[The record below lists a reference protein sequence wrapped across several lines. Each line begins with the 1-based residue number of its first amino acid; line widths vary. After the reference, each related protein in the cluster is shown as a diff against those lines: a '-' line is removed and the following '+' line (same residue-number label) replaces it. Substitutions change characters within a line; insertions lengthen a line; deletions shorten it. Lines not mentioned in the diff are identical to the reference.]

1 MPQVRGL
8 TDGLAAGGCGPDRC
22 DLDIEF
28 MDTKRFPGAA
38 NVASFH
44 ARLKRKLDN
53 LRAYDTIVIGDDNA
67 LGYALAERN
76 GLFAEKSI
84 VFHGINDLIKA
95 AALDA
100 DKSVTGV
107 VEAASV
113 QATLDLIHK
122 LSAPDGDILVIT
134 DETPSARAVM
144 TRFLDVPEA
153 RRKNRLKTLS
163 LRQQTYG
170 ELTERLAG
178 ASLGDAALFVSAAR
192 DRAGERQ
199 PLALFMKQLSE
210 RSRVPIYTLWG
221 DNLGT
226 GVLGG
231 KVVDPYQQ
239 GWASGHMVADIAN
252 GRPVADIRVL
262 DESPNVYEFDWRQL
276 RRFGIDERRLP
287 PGSQIIYR
295 PRGLWE
301 EHRALIV
308 LISVVVLSLAT
319 ITFILIIHTARLRRL
334 RNDLR
339 TSERRFRDY
348 SESSSDYYWEMDR
361 NLHFSYLS
369 ERFHEATGVPPDDL
383 IGMTREESGRP
394 PGISDAAWAAH
405 LKDLNDHREFRDFTH
420 SRTRSDGRT
429 VWLAISGKP
438 VFTADG
444 DFRGYRGTGRDA
456 TREMQANEKLRI
468 ETERA
473 DKANRAK
480 SEFLASMSHDLR
492 TPLNSILG
500 FAEMMREKVHGS
512 MANDRYAEYVD
523 LIHQSGERLATLI
536 NDILDLSKIESGEH
550 TLEHEIIDVGEELRA
565 AKQRY
570 APLANVDTEV
580 RISIDA
586 ADDGRPLMADRRA
599 LSQILDNL
607 ISNAVKYSGAKDTII
622 IGWSAGQHGE
632 GHLWV
637 SDRGR
642 GIPPEDLDT
651 ITQPFVQGGDGD
663 ANPHVS
669 RVEGG
674 VGLGLHI
681 VARLVDLH
689 QAALTIDSVEGEGTC
704 VTVTFPA
711 VRLADPL

>member
-1 MPQVRGL
+1 MV
-8 TDGLAAGGCGPDRC
+8 DGLAAAGCGPDRC

-44 ARLKRKLDN
+44 ARLKRKLDS
-53 LRAYDTIVIGDDNA
+53 LAAYDTVVIGDDNA
-67 LGYALAERN
+67 LAYALAERD
-76 GLFAEKSI
+76 GLFADTPI
-84 VFHGINDLIKA
+84 VFHGINDLTKA
-95 AALDA
+95 ATLDA

-113 QATLDLIHK
+113 QATLDLIRV

-134 DETPSARAVM
+134 DETPSAGAVM

-153 RRKNRLKTLS
+153 RRKNRLKVLS
-163 LRQQTYG
+163 LRQLTYW
-170 ELTERLAG
+170 ELTERLAA
-178 ASLGDAALFVSAAR
+178 ASPSDAALFVSAAR

-199 PLALFMKQLSE
+199 PLALFMMRLSE

-239 GWASGHMVADIAN
+239 GWASGRMVADIAN

-262 DESPNVYEFDWRQL
+262 GESPNVYEFDWRQL
-276 RRFGIDERRLP
+276 QRFGIDERLLP
-287 PGSQIIYR
+287 PDSQILNR

-308 LISVVVLSLAT
+308 LIAVVVFSLAT
-319 ITFILIIHTARLRRL
+319 ITVILIIHTARQRRL

-339 TSERRFRDY
+339 ISERRFRDY
-348 SESSSDYYWEMDR
+348 SESSADYYWEMDR
-361 NLHFSYLS
+361 ELRFSYLS
-369 ERFHEATGVPPDDL
+369 ERFQEVTGVPPNTL
-383 IGMTREESGRP
+383 MGMTRAESNRP
-394 PGISDAAWAAH
+394 PGVSDAVWAAH
-405 LKDLNDHREFRDFTH
+405 LEDLHSHREFRDLTH
-420 SRTRSDGRT
+420 SRTRPDGIT

-438 VFTADG
+438 VFAADG
-444 DFRGYRGTGRDA
+444 GFRGYRGTGRDA

-512 MANDRYAEYVD
+512 MGNTKYAEYVD
-523 LIHQSGERLATLI
+523 LIHQSGERLANLV
-536 NDILDLSKIESGEH
+536 NDILDLSKIESGEY
-550 TLEHEIIDVGEELRA
+550 TLEEEPIDVGQELRA
-565 AKQRY
+565 ARQRY
-570 APLANVDTEV
+570 APLAIDGTKV
-580 RISIDA
+580 RISIDV
-586 ADDGRPLMADRRA
+586 ADNGHRLMADRRA

-607 ISNAVKYSGAKDTII
+607 ISNAVKYSGAEDTVV
-622 IGWSAGQHGE
+622 IGWSEVQYGE
-632 GHLWV
+632 GRLWV

-642 GIPPEDLDT
+642 GISPEDLDT
-651 ITQPFVQGGDGD
+651 ITQPFVQGGEGD

-669 RVEGG
+669 RADGG

-704 VTVTFPA
+704 VTISFPEE
-711 VRLADPL
+711 RLADPA